1 MDRRNNEAAAAG
13 GSGTLGE
20 GTSRPTH
27 RKCMSDTFAFVAGQA
42 DGSSGLSGDFLD
54 EQDELGLDSEEC
66 DKEMMHALLDMDN
79 EDERSEDGGKGAKA
93 GRSGK
98 AKKAAVP
105 ATSGGDD
112 YSEDGDGKDDGDPK
126 RAKRIMANRQSA
138 QRSRQRKLQYTSD
151 LEKSVTRLHTEI
163 SQLNP
168 QLVYLRT
175 QHQEYSARNRDLRAR
190 ITALLQETQYKD
202 QMNNSLRDQV
212 LRMKKAPG
220 AAGGGTGQQQPGQA
234 APGPGGNSAMM
245 MGAGQQQLMG
255 LHQAQMTQ
263 SLPGANFA
271 AMPAPQQHQHQQH
284 QHQQRQHQQHQQH
297 QQQQQPPQPPQ
308 QQPQQLAGPYG
319 REPGSGMGES
329 LQMYN

>member
-27 RKCMSDTFAFVAGQA
+27 RN
-42 DGSSGLSGDFLD
+42 GLSGDFLD

-138 QRSRQRKLQYTSD
+138 QRSRQRKLQYTSRPG
-151 LEKSVTRLHTEI
+151 EER
-163 SQLNP
+163 
-168 QLVYLRT
+168 
-175 QHQEYSARNRDLRAR
+175 HQAAHRESPSSTHSWSTCARSIR
-190 ITALLQETQYKD
+190 ILGAQPSGT
-202 QMNNSLRDQV
+202 
-212 LRMKKAPG
+212 G
-220 AAGGGTGQQQPGQA
+220 AAAGQA

-297 QQQQQPPQPPQ
+297 QQQQQQPPQPLQ
-308 QQPQQLAGPYG
+308 QQPQQHAGPYG